1 MRAIIQAR
9 CQHKKAVTKFHC
21 TKLLTT
27 AEYTLNTLEKNI
39 LVDTDLELT
48 SRKVP
53 YNNIKGEKISLK
65 QEV

>member
-9 CQHKKAVTKFHC
+9 CQYKQAVTKFHC

-27 AEYTLNTLEKNI
+27 ADYTLNALEKNI
-39 LVDTDLELT
+39 LIDKDLELA

-53 YNNIKGEKISLK
+53 YNNIQGEQI
-65 QEV
+65 